1 MASKSLKP
9 MATALGTAFLA
20 SAVAPLA
27 SAETINPFAAED
39 LRGGYSQVNFA
50 HHGKGEEG
58 KCGEGKCG
66 AGEGKAAD
74 EGKCGEGKCGGAKAA
89 DEGKC
94 GEGKCGAGDATAAED
109 SPATGANKK

>member
-9 MATALGTAFLA
+9 MATVLGTAFLA
-20 SAVAPLA
+20 SAAAPLA
-27 SAETINPFAAED
+27 SAATTNPFIAED
-39 LRGGYSQVNFA
+39 LRGGYSQIDFA
-50 HHGKGEEG
+50 HHGKGDEG

-89 DEGKC
+89 DRGQMWR
-94 GEGKCGAGDATAAED
+94 GQMRRR
-109 SPATGANKK
+109 